1 MPPIALFLL
10 HAGLVIGLPFALW
23 RMAGLRRW
31 VPLVVVQIAVGL
43 ALGPSL
49 LGRAA
54 PDLWAALFPPGALA
68 ALDGLVWLGVCY
80 FAFATG
86 LHFDLTDIRGR
97 GRAFAVNAVLTFLL
111 PTLAGCAAG
120 MVLLELVP
128 QAAGAG
134 APPWAFVV
142 GVGVAVGVTALPVL
156 AAILREMGLT
166 GTRLGNEALGCAAL
180 NDGALWLVVAA
191 LLAAVQ
197 GGASGGGPVW
207 GVAGVVAGSA
217 AFFAVLWL
225 GVRPLLA
232 RLVHHADGRVSE
244 REVVVV
250 SVGLLAAA
258 LVTELLGLHAVVGAF
273 AFGAVVPKALARD
286 LLGKFESFLMVVLL
300 PFFFIATGLKT
311 QLGGMGEGWFAVFVL
326 TTVVSVAA
334 KLASAALPARA
345 QGWAWPDALA
355 LGALVGCKGLME
367 LVVLALLLERG
378 IISAAGFSGMV
389 MMALL
394 TTALARP
401 LTGLLIKR

>member
-54 PDLWAALFPPGALA
+54 PDLWATLFPPGALA

-97 GRAFAVNAVLTFLL
+97 GRAFAVNSVLTFLL
-111 PTLAGCAAG
+111 PTVAGCAAG

-166 GTRLGNEALGCAAL
+166 GTRLGNEALGCAAV

-191 LLAAVQ
+191 
-197 GGASGGGPVW
+197 
-207 GVAGVVAGSA
+207 
-217 AFFAVLWL
+217 
-225 GVRPLLA
+225 R
-232 RLVHHADGRVSE
+232 
-244 REVVVV
+244 
-250 SVGLLAAA
+250 LAAA
-258 LVTELLGLHAVVGAF
+258 ALRRL
-273 AFGAVVPKALARD
+273 PKAA
-286 LLGKFESFLMVVLL
+286 
-300 PFFFIATGLKT
+300 
-311 QLGGMGEGWFAVFVL
+311 
-326 TTVVSVAA
+326 
-334 KLASAALPARA
+334 
-345 QGWAWPDALA
+345 
-355 LGALVGCKGLME
+355 
-367 LVVLALLLERG
+367 
-378 IISAAGFSGMV
+378 
-389 MMALL
+389 
-394 TTALARP
+394 
-401 LTGLLIKR
+401 